1 MPRIAKCRRVCVA
14 PISKLFKVDTKC
26 SEQVSLCI
34 EEIES
39 IRLIDFEGLEQ
50 QEAAQRMGV
59 SRATLQRI
67 LYEARKKIAEA
78 LIQGKNI
85 VVEGGNYEIAS
96 KACNAEKRCKCCKF
110 FKGNTL

>member
-1 MPRIAKCRRVCVA
+1 MPRRTKCRRVCVE

-26 SEQVSLCI
+26 SEEVSLCI

-50 QEAAQRMGV
+50 QEAAERMEV
-59 SRATLQRI
+59 SRGTLQRI

-85 VVEGGNYEIAS
+85 VVEGGNYEVAS
-96 KACNAEKRCKCCKF
+96 KACNTDKRCKYCKF
-110 FKGNTL
+110 FKDNTL